1 MSTLFQ
7 NLLHAPASVHFQTEI
22 YFFYFHFSFS
32 IIKHLKMLSSGQH
45 VKKILIGSL
54 ELNPST
60 NWPIDIAIIFSVLSI
75 HECMYAIKLLQMVKY
90 THLSLLSKGVSRKL
104 KLKKKL
110 LFWKLCP
117 PIKLV

>member
-54 ELNPST
+54 ELNAST

-104 KLKKKL
+104 KLKKKNYY
-110 LFWKLCP
+110 FGNY
-117 PIKLV
+117 VRR